1 MNYLNLKNAKKMKN
15 LLAFILLITSIDSLF
30 GQVMNDPLKKL
41 QSTKELYEL
50 GLINKKEFDSIA
62 NELKEIILSTQIIEN
77 KKIDGFYINQKRMI
91 PEKFAESKLD
101 VLGSALTGGLAGGST
116 KSILIGDSS
125 KNILDRKNQIFKLY
139 INQNVDVNGNTIS
152 NISNQQF
159 FSNAQSPDDFTLV
172 KLKVDNNKNERSV
185 KIGSMSLTGGYSF
198 QIKKKFHLPFEWN
211 QIKDFEY
218 TIKTNLESGEYA
230 FVFTGTTAFSNAAVF
245 TFSIK

>member
-1 MNYLNLKNAKKMKN
+1 MKK
-15 LLAFILLITSIDSLF
+15 LLLLLIIAPVLVV
-30 GQVMNDPLKKL
+30 GQSNNNALKKL

-62 NELKEIILSTQIIEN
+62 NELKDFILNSEVIEN
-77 KKIDGFYINQKRMI
+77 KKIDGFYIDDRRLV

-101 VLGSALTGGLAGGST
+101 VLGTALTYGLAGGGT
-116 KSILIGDSS
+116 KSILMGDTS
-125 KNILDRKNQIFKLY
+125 KNKMGMENQVLKLY
-139 INQNVDVNGNTIS
+139 INQNVDASGNTMS

-172 KLKVDNNKNERSV
+172 KLKVNKDKKERSI

-198 QIKKKFHLPFEWN
+198 QIKKKFHLKFEWE
-211 QIKDFEY
+211 QVKDFEY

-230 FVFTGTTAFSNAAVF
+230 FVFTGTTAYSNAAVY
-245 TFSIK
+245 TFSVE